1 MEGEWTADK
10 DAYTAVN
17 AKVINDVKGMG
28 SRIYAVV
35 NEQLKTVTT
44 QSFSI
49 FLQVKGNLDFF

>member
-10 DAYTAVN
+10 DSYTAVN

-28 SRIYAVV
+28 SRIYPVV

-44 QSFSI
+44 QSFYFPSS
-49 FLQVKGNLDFF
+49 